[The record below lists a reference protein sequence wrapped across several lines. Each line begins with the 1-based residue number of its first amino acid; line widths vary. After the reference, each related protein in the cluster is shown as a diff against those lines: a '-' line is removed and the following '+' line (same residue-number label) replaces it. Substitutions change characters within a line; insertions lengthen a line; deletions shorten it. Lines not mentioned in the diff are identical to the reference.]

1 MGKLTGAIPGLII
14 ANIIFFAITYGLPD
28 MQEPMFRALAL
39 YFPQHP
45 NFEAWQLI
53 SNMFM
58 HGGFTHILF
67 NMYALWAFGT
77 PLALMWGGNRFLV
90 FYFLSGIGAGV
101 IYTLV
106 NYFQFNI
113 AYNEVIAHGI
123 SPEQIQ
129 DLFELSRQQMSSFL
143 DSANY
148 ARTAFA
154 EVPRER
160 LVDLYMLYSVPAV
173 GASGAIYGVL
183 VAFGVLFPNAKLM
196 LIFFPFP
203 IAAKYFIP
211 VLIAIDLFSGVTGF
225 SIFGSGIAHFGHV
238 GGALIG
244 FLLMLYFRKHAR
256 IPPNVDP
263 HDDQPGSGVQPHM

>member
-45 NFEAWQLI
+45 NFEAWQPI

-77 PLALMWGGNRFLV
+77 PLALMWGKHKFLA
-90 FYFLSGIGAGV
+90 FYFLSGIGASI

-106 NYFQFNI
+106 NYFQFNM
-113 AYNEVIAHGI
+113 AYDEVLAHGI
-123 SPEQIQ
+123 SPAQIQ
-129 DLFELSRQQMSSFL
+129 DLFELSRQEMASFIN
-143 DSANY
+143 STGY
-148 ARTAFA
+148 ARSAFA
-154 EVPRER
+154 EVSRER
-160 LVDLYMLYSVPAV
+160 LVDLYTLYSVPAV

-244 FLLMLYFRKHAR
+244 FLLMLYFRKHVR
-256 IPPNVDP
+256 TPPKVDRN
-263 HDDQPGSGVQPHM
+263 DDQIGRGLQSDG